1 MHKIAK
7 ILWASVAVASLWAAA
22 PAYGAEEPS
31 ELTGPTVTQIVVCRD
46 VDRET
51 RKPIGVADRFVVDDG
66 PLTCFTRITGAVD
79 PTVVTHVWYHE
90 GETRSRIELPVR
102 SIEWRT
108 WSRKT
113 MMPSWTGRWTVK
125 ILDAEGLVLASID
138 FEVDAAEENE

>member
-1 MHKIAK
+1 MRMIAN
-7 ILWASVAVASLWAAA
+7 ILALLTVFAAVDLAAA
-22 PAYGAEEPS
+22 EPVG
-31 ELTGPTVTQIVVCRD
+31 LDGPSVTEIVVCRD

-51 RKPIGVADRFVVDDG
+51 RSPVGVAERFCVDDG

-113 MMPSWTGRWTVK
+113 MLPSWTGRWTVK
-125 ILDAEGLVLASID
+125 ILDAEGLVLASIE
-138 FEVDAAEENE
+138 FVVDPAEENE